1 MQPDNRAV
9 STVRELAKRGTEACF
24 PNRWGWVEAS
34 VWTECM
40 LAALDNGVKGG
51 RWYSLIDKV
60 YARSTLNLAW
70 KKVASNKGAAGV
82 DHVSIDRF
90 RSREGYYLDELER
103 SLRSGTYRPYAVK
116 RMYIPK
122 GGGKFRPLGIPV
134 VKDRIVQTALKM
146 VLEPIFEKDFLSMSF
161 GFRPGRGCKDA
172 LREVD
177 ALVKSGHT
185 WYVDADLK
193 SYFDTISHEGL
204 IRRLSEKVSDGSV
217 LQIVELFLRQ
227 EIMEG
232 IKRWTPVSGTPQ
244 GAVLSPLLSNI
255 YLHPMDNF
263 ITDRGHRMVRYA
275 DDFVILC
282 RSREEAMSAFN
293 RVKEWVLTNGL
304 ELNLDKTHIGNC
316 ANPGEGFEF
325 LGYLFEQG
333 RRYVRR
339 KSLKNLREKIRQK
352 TKRTCG
358 RNVRKVIEDLN
369 PMLKGWFE
377 YFKHAHEYTFSSVD
391 GFVRR
396 RLRAIK
402 RKQEKRPGR
411 GKCLSDHMR
420 WPNAYFA
427 NLGLFTMKEAHLRAC
442 QSR

>member
-9 STVRELAKRGTEACF
+9 STVRELAKQGTEACL

-60 YARSTLNLAW
+60 YARSTLDLAW

-90 RSREGYYLDELER
+90 KSREGFYLDELER
-103 SLRSGTYRPYAVK
+103 SLRNGTYRPYAVK
-116 RMYIPK
+116 RVYIPK

-193 SYFDTISHEGL
+193 SCFDTIPHEGL
-204 IRRLSEKVSDGSV
+204 IGRLSEKVSDGSV

-232 IKRWTPVSGTPQ
+232 IKRWTPTGGTPQ

-263 ITDRGHRMVRYA
+263 ITDSGHRMVRYA

-282 RSREEAMSAFN
+282 RSREEAMSALN
-293 RVKEWVLTNGL
+293 SVKEWVSANGL

-316 ANPGEGFEF
+316 ANPEEGFEF

-339 KSLKNLREKIRQK
+339 KSLKNLRDKIRQK

-377 YFKHAHEYTFSSVD
+377 YFKHAHKYTFSSVD

-411 GKCLSDHMR
+411 GKCLSDHMC

-442 QSR
+442 RSR

>member
-1 MQPDNRAV
+1 
-9 STVRELAKRGTEACF
+9 
-24 PNRWGWVEAS
+24 
-34 VWTECM
+34 M

-60 YARSTLNLAW
+60 YARSTLDLAW

-90 RSREGYYLDELER
+90 KSREGFYLDELER
-103 SLRSGTYRPYAVK
+103 SLRNGTYRPYAVK
-116 RMYIPK
+116 RVYIPK

-193 SYFDTISHEGL
+193 SCFDTIPHEGL
-204 IRRLSEKVSDGSV
+204 IGRLSEKVSDGSV

-232 IKRWTPVSGTPQ
+232 IKRWTPTGGTPQ

-263 ITDRGHRMVRYA
+263 ITDSGHRMVRYA

-282 RSREEAMSAFN
+282 RSREEAMSALN
-293 RVKEWVLTNGL
+293 SVKEWVSANGL

-316 ANPGEGFEF
+316 ANPEEGFEF

-339 KSLKNLREKIRQK
+339 KSLKNLRDKIRQK

-377 YFKHAHEYTFSSVD
+377 YFKHAHKYTFSSVD

-411 GKCLSDHMR
+411 GKCLSDHMC

-442 QSR
+442 RSR

>member
-1 MQPDNRAV
+1 
-9 STVRELAKRGTEACF
+9 
-24 PNRWGWVEAS
+24 
-34 VWTECM
+34 M

-60 YARSTLNLAW
+60 YARSTLDLAW

-90 RSREGYYLDELER
+90 KSRGGFYLDELER
-103 SLRSGTYRPYAVK
+103 SLRNGTYRPYAVK
-116 RMYIPK
+116 RVYIPK

-193 SYFDTISHEGL
+193 SCFDTIPHEGL
-204 IRRLSEKVSDGSV
+204 IGRLSEKVSDGSV

-232 IKRWTPVSGTPQ
+232 IKRWTPTGGTPQ

-263 ITDRGHRMVRYA
+263 ITDSGHRMVRYA

-282 RSREEAMSAFN
+282 RSREEAMSALN
-293 RVKEWVLTNGL
+293 SVKEWVSANGL

-316 ANPGEGFEF
+316 ANPEEGFEF

-339 KSLKNLREKIRQK
+339 KSLKNLRDKIRQK

-377 YFKHAHEYTFSSVD
+377 YFKHAHKYTFSSVD

-411 GKCLSDHMR
+411 GKCLSDHMC

-442 QSR
+442 RSR

>member
-1 MQPDNRAV
+1 
-9 STVRELAKRGTEACF
+9 
-24 PNRWGWVEAS
+24 
-34 VWTECM
+34 M

>member
-1 MQPDNRAV
+1 
-9 STVRELAKRGTEACF
+9 
-24 PNRWGWVEAS
+24 
-34 VWTECM
+34 M

-60 YARSTLNLAW
+60 YARSTLDLAW

-90 RSREGYYLDELER
+90 KSREGFYLDELER
-103 SLRSGTYRPYAVK
+103 SLRNGTYRPYAVK
-116 RMYIPK
+116 RVYIPK

-193 SYFDTISHEGL
+193 SCFDTIPHEGL
-204 IRRLSEKVSDGSV
+204 IGRLSEKVSDGSV

-232 IKRWTPVSGTPQ
+232 IKRWTPTGGTPQ

-263 ITDRGHRMVRYA
+263 ITDSGHRMVRYA

-282 RSREEAMSAFN
+282 RSREEAMSALN
-293 RVKEWVLTNGL
+293 SVKEWVSANGL
-304 ELNLDKTHIGNC
+304 ELNLDKTHIGNF
-316 ANPGEGFEF
+316 ANPEEGFEF

-339 KSLKNLREKIRQK
+339 KSLKNLRDKIRQK

-377 YFKHAHEYTFSSVD
+377 YFKHAHKYTFSSVD

-411 GKCLSDHMR
+411 GKCLSDHMC

-442 QSR
+442 RSR